1 MTAFW
6 PEHEPNW
13 ENGKPPEEMR
23 GAAVVD
29 SFRQVLKERSTAVTA
44 QEVFAVLGGV
54 IIDLEERLVQ
64 IKRQLDETGS

>member
-6 PEHEPNW
+6 PEHEPKW
-13 ENGKPPEEMR
+13 KNGESAEEMR

-29 SFRQVLKERSTAVTA
+29 SFRQVLEERGTAATA
-44 QEVFAVLGGV
+44 QEVLAVLGGV

-64 IKRQLDETGS
+64 IRRELNETGS